1 MRKKTTEEFIRESKD
16 KFGEQFDYSNVS
28 YDGLNKE
35 VILYC
40 KHKDK
45 NGNEHGYFTITP
57 QRHLVNKGGCKLCQ
71 KQNSYDTQENFIEE
85 SIRKHHTKY
94 DYSKVQYINC
104 NTEVCIIC
112 PEHGEFWQT
121 PHNHKRGYGCPS
133 CACNQ
138 KKTTQDFIKEAQK
151 IHGDKY
157 DYSKSEYIGAN
168 EKICII
174 CPIHGEFWQKSIV
187 HINGHGCPCCNE
199 SKLERDVRVALTL
212 NNISY
217 IQQYKDK
224 WLDKQ
229 SLGFFLPDYNIAIEC
244 QGEQHFKPLKFGNI
258 SEEKAF
264 EKFRVQ
270 IENDKIKYEK
280 CKKNGI
286 KLLYYTKNKQDE
298 NYINNVEDL
307 MDKLNL

>member
-71 KQNSYDTQENFIEE
+71 KQNLYDTQENFIEE

-94 DYSKVQYINC
+94 DYSKVQYIDC

-121 PHNHKRGYGCPS
+121 PHNHKRGYGCPL

-229 SLGFFLPDYNIAIEC
+229 SLDFFLPDYNIAIEC

-286 KLLYYTKNKQDE
+286 KLLYYTKYKQDKRYF
-298 NYINNVEDL
+298 NNINDL
-307 MDKLNL
+307 IKFII